1 MTSSPLFPEAPT
13 ASRFGWPQ
21 PSRVEEFKKLIPA
34 STETAR
40 LVFQDKLQSFPIIR
54 VSIDLPKYRMA
65 NGRTASLQAEF
76 LAKNPKSRPD
86 LFSGDP
92 ELWEA
97 QEAQHNLLLQ
107 LAKQGDLRAY
117 FEDVSHQQVDPILL
131 DENGFVVN
139 GNRRL
144 ATWRDL
150 LHDDSAKYGHFRHI
164 DVAILPHCEEREID
178 RLEASLQI
186 EKDIKADYSWDAE
199 ANMMLAKQRR
209 DGFSNKEIAELYKM
223 KESEVEELLDMRA
236 YASEYLSSRGKKDHW
251 SLVSEAE
258 FAFRKVA
265 QSRQK
270 IGGIGK
276 QEVFKQAAFALIDNP
291 EEAGGRLY
299 EAIPAVM
306 EHLDIVLTK
315 LHEDFEIKAEQG
327 AGGTQAVDDLFGG
340 GNGQTSDALDIPL
353 AKEIQK
359 AENADRARKIIVEV
373 IESQK
378 QIKKDSKDAGYL
390 LDCCSKAQ
398 AALVAAVGKGL
409 RPESKRNGVAKQLDQ
424 IEALTHRIRDWL
436 DQPHAAD

>member
-1 MTSSPLFPEAPT
+1 
-13 ASRFGWPQ
+13 
-21 PSRVEEFKKLIPA
+21 
-34 STETAR
+34 
-40 LVFQDKLQSFPIIR
+40 
-54 VSIDLPKYRMA
+54 MA

-97 QEAQHNLLLQ
+97 QEAQHGLLLQ
-107 LAKQGDLRAY
+107 LARQADLRAY
-117 FEDVSHQQVDPILL
+117 FEDASHQQVDPILL

-150 LHDDSAKYGHFRHI
+150 VNDEPSKFGHFRHI
-164 DVAILPHCEEREID
+164 DVAILPHCDEREID

-209 DGFSNKEIAELYKM
+209 DGFSNKDLADLYKM

-236 YASEYLSSRGKKDHW
+236 YAAEYLSSRGKKDHW
-251 SLVSEAE
+251 SLVSDAE

-270 IGGIGK
+270 IAGIGK

-306 EHLDIVLTK
+306 EHLDIVVTK
-315 LHEDFEIKAEQG
+315 LHEDFDVKAEDC
-327 AGGTQAVDDLFGG
+327 GGGSGGLDDLFGG
-340 GNGQTSDALDIPL
+340 GEGQTSDALDIPL

-359 AENADRARKIIVEV
+359 VENADKARKIIVEV
-373 IESQK
+373 IESQR
-378 QIKKDSKDAGYL
+378 QMKKDSKDAGYL

-398 AALVAAVGKGL
+398 AALVAAAGKGL
-409 RPESKRNGVAKQLDQ
+409 RPESKRQGVGKQLDQ
-424 IEALTHRIRDWL
+424 IEILTKKIREWL
-436 DQPHAAD
+436 DKTHAED